1 VSLEDAKPGVEL
13 PPGRYVRISIVDTG
27 QGMDAATLA
36 RASEAFFT
44 TKGLKG
50 TGLGLSMARGF
61 AEHAGGRLSI
71 RSKVGVGTTVILWL
85 PAEVEEVA
93 QR

>member
-1 VSLEDAKPGVEL
+1 VLA
-13 PPGRYVRISIVDTG
+13 DTG
-27 QGMDAATLA
+27 HGMDLATLA

-71 RSKVGVGTTVILWL
+71 RSEVGVGTTVTLWL

>member
-1 VSLEDAKPGVEL
+1 
-13 PPGRYVRISIVDTG
+13 
-27 QGMDAATLA
+27 MNAATLA
-36 RASEAFFT
+36 RASKAFFT

-61 AEHAGGRLSI
+61 AEHAGGQLSI
-71 RSKVGVGTTVILWL
+71 RSEISVGTTVTLWL
-85 PAEVEEVA
+85 PVEVEGVA